1 MTAGLKAMLTAWS
14 LGSKLVQSLVNWKAV
29 MMESCSELNLVDW

>member
-14 LGSKLVQSLVNWKAV
+14 LGSKLAQSLVNGKAV
-29 MMESCSELNLVDW
+29 LKETRSGWNLVDW